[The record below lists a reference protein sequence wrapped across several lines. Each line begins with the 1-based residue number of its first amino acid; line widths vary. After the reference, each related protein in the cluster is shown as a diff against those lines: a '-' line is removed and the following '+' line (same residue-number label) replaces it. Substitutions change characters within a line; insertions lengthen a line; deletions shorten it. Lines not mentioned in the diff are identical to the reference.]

1 MKTRAFVKHFVH
13 GCNFPELN
21 VHENDIDCESF
32 TVVSIDSL
40 PENKTK
46 KILPASIFRQLR

>member
-21 VHENDIDCESF
+21 VHENDIECESF

-46 KILPASIFRQLR
+46 KILPASIFRQMR